1 MILARTAVAATAAA
15 TLALSSPGSGSGD
28 STLEHEGGG
37 AQRGRETVFTVTT
50 GEGHGSLTVESEAFA
65 KKLTLRA
72 KRFRTGKDGE
82 LYTRVAGMVLCDVEP
97 GTYPVELKEDDE
109 TVDTAELVVTSDM
122 DPGNR
127 DFCASHA
134 SYDDAVDRTSE
145 TAPDEDEADGGVGLG
160 ELAAVIAGTAA
171 LSAVLASAATYLVT
185 RRRRRKSP

>member
-1 MILARTAVAATAAA
+1 MILARTAVAATAVA
-15 TLALSSPGSGSGD
+15 TLALPSPDPGSGD
-28 STLEHEGGG
+28 SSLVHEGGA
-37 AQRGRETVFTVTT
+37 AQRGRETVFTVTA
-50 GEGHGSLTVESEAFA
+50 EQGHGSLTVESEAFA
-65 KKLTLRA
+65 KELTLGE

-109 TVDTAELVVTSDM
+109 TVDTAELTVTSDM

-127 DFCASHA
+127 DFCASHT

-145 TAPDEDEADGGVGLG
+145 TAPDEDGDGGGVGLG
-160 ELAAVIAGTAA
+160 ELAAVIAGTAV

-185 RRRRRKSP
+185 RRRRRRSP

>member
-15 TLALSSPGSGSGD
+15 ALALSSPDSGSGD
-28 STLEHEGGG
+28 SSLVHEGSA
-37 AQRGRETVFTVTT
+37 AQRGRETVFTVTADQ
-50 GEGHGSLTVESEAFA
+50 GHGSLTVESEAFV
-65 KKLTLRA
+65 KKLTLRE

-82 LYTRVAGMVLCDVEP
+82 LYTRVAGMVPCDIEP

-109 TVDTAELVVTSDM
+109 TVDTAELTVTSDM

-145 TAPDEDEADGGVGLG
+145 TAPDPDEDGGGGVGLG
-160 ELAAVIAGTAA
+160 ELAAVIAGTAV

-185 RRRRRKSP
+185 RRRRRSP

>member
-1 MILARTAVAATAAA
+1 MAAATVA
-15 TLALSSPGSGSGD
+15 TLALSSPDSGSGD
-28 STLEHEGGG
+28 SSLVHEGSA
-37 AQRGRETVFTVTT
+37 AQRGRETVFTVTADQ
-50 GEGHGSLTVESEAFA
+50 GHGSLTVESEAFV
-65 KKLTLRA
+65 KKLTLRE

-82 LYTRVAGMVLCDVEP
+82 LYTRVAGMVPCDIEP

-109 TVDTAELVVTSDM
+109 TVDTAELTVTSDM

-145 TAPDEDEADGGVGLG
+145 TAPDPDEDGDGGVGLG
-160 ELAAVIAGTAA
+160 ELAAVIAGTAV

-185 RRRRRKSP
+185 RRRRRRSP